1 MLSYKE
7 ERNVVY
13 FSEELLAP
21 LGNSCENPGER
32 SQMPE
37 GVDSEVLER
46 TPDGDGDSHL

>member
-1 MLSYKE
+1 MLRYKE

-21 LGNSCENPGER
+21 LGNSCENPGEK

-37 GVDSEVLER
+37 GVDSEVL
-46 TPDGDGDSHL
+46 